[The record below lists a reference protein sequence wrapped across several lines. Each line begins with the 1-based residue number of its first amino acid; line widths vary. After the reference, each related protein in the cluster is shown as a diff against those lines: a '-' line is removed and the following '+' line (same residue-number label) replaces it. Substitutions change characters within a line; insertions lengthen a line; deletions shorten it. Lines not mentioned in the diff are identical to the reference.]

1 MRAPDEVVRTDAKH
15 IKTRQIIMAKEK
27 ISLGI
32 NLRQNKNS
40 KNAGY
45 GKYYPEVDLKE
56 TLTMRGFAEHME
68 DHGSFFPRYVIE
80 GVLNQI
86 CECLPELVGQG
97 VPVKLGSL
105 GTFYPTAEVAEN
117 AAVESIAAMDGLNP
131 NDLVKAIHIRFLPD
145 GTKLDNITGPVFKE
159 ACALELRNI
168 VDTTELTVNGKLR
181 KMQTLVPIATAV
193 AQTRAG
199 NGGSTGGST
208 GGNTGGSTGGNTG
221 GNNGGDDS
229 GDGPQI

>member
-117 AAVESIAAMDGLNP
+117 AAVESIAAMDGSQNQRPRSRRVSCSPFTSLGAS
-131 NDLVKAIHIRFLPD
+131 VSASSFGHR
-145 GTKLDNITGPVFKE
+145 
-159 ACALELRNI
+159 
-168 VDTTELTVNGKLR
+168 
-181 KMQTLVPIATAV
+181 TAKT
-193 AQTRAG
+193 A
-199 NGGSTGGST
+199 
-208 GGNTGGSTGGNTG
+208 
-221 GNNGGDDS
+221 
-229 GDGPQI
+229 

>member
-1 MRAPDEVVRTDAKH
+1 
-15 IKTRQIIMAKEK
+15 MAKEK

-208 GGNTGGSTGGNTG
+208 GGNTGGSTGGN
-221 GNNGGDDS
+221 NGGDDS
-229 GDGPQI
+229 GDGNAESKVFQGSLFDEDDAFWK